1 MLLEVSV
8 DITRQRYLSF
18 LRMQSLFASL
28 HDLKQKT
35 SLVIHDFAQH
45 EMCSLF
51 GSDEVNPH

>member
-8 DITRQRYLSF
+8 DITRQ
-18 LRMQSLFASL
+18 ASL